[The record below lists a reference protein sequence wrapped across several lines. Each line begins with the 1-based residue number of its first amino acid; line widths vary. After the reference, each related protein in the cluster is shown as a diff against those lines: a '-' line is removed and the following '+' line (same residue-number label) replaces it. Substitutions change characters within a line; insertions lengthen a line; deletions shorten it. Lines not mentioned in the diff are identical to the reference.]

1 MNSMEEKM
9 TIPIGCIVSG
19 MPQPLLAPEKNNGW
33 KALREAYAKLRQRL
47 IEQNVDT
54 ILLYSTQWFSILGH
68 QLQGDPFPE
77 WEHVDQEF
85 HELGSMKY
93 SFETDMDL
101 ANHYDEQ
108 GRKRGLHCRLV
119 SYKGFPVDTGSIV
132 AIKLLNPDNR
142 FKVGIVSCNMYADRA
157 ETVVLG
163 KAAAD
168 AIRVSG
174 RRVAPIA
181 VTCFSNRFHTEDVL
195 PEDDHIASMMD
206 DEWNQK
212 LLELLAIGRLED
224 VAQLARTFAS
234 QAHADNKLKALW
246 WLSAVMGQH
255 NRYSGDV
262 LEYQPVFGTGSAIV
276 SLIPANQEVGGHE
289 FDEDNVE
296 FYGGD
301 REVLAVKS
309 QSIEEG
315 AQLQNEV
322 QEIEISSAK
331 TDNKKTKF
339 TNVTNTSRAPK
350 PVGAYPHS
358 RRVGD
363 LLFLSGVGPR
373 QPGTDAIPGGATRDR
388 DGNPQDYD
396 VEAQTRAVIENI
408 KIILE
413 DSGSSLDKVID
424 VQAFLI
430 DMDRDFKGYNK
441 VYAEYFTDIQATRT
455 TIAIRALP
463 TPIAVEFKVTA
474 MAGEPS

>member
-1 MNSMEEKM
+1 M
-9 TIPIGCIVSG
+9 TIPMGCIVSG

-33 KALREAYAKLRQRL
+33 KALREAYEKLRQRL
-47 IEQNVDT
+47 IEENVDT

-101 ANHYDEQ
+101 ANHYNEQ
-108 GRKRGLHCRLV
+108 AKKRGLHCRLV

-132 AIKLLNPDNR
+132 AINLLNPDNR
-142 FKVGIVSCNMYADRA
+142 FKVGIISCNMYADRT

-168 AIRVSG
+168 AIKASG

-181 VTCFSNRFHTEDVL
+181 VTCLSNRFHTEDVV
-195 PEDDHIASMMD
+195 PEKDHIASLMD

-212 LLELLAIGRLED
+212 LLELLALGRLED

-234 QAHADNKLKALW
+234 QAHADNKLKAIW

-255 NRYSGDV
+255 NRYTGDV
-262 LEYQPVFGTGSAIV
+262 LAYQPVFGTGSAV
-276 SLIPANQEVGGHE
+276 ASLTPARQEVGGHE

-301 REVLAVKS
+301 REVLAVKP
-309 QSIEEG
+309 QVIEDVSTVHPQREDKKT
-315 AQLQNEV
+315 
-322 QEIEISSAK
+322 EISSVQK
-331 TDNKKTKF
+331 DNKQAKI
-339 TNVTNTSRAPK
+339 TNTSRAPK

-373 QPGTDAIPGGATRDR
+373 QPGTDAVPGGAIRDKG
-388 DGNPQDYD
+388 GNPQDYD

-413 DSGSSLDKVID
+413 DSGSSLEKVID

-463 TPIAVEFKVTA
+463 TPIAVEFKVIA
-474 MAGEPS
+474 LAGEKS

>member
-1 MNSMEEKM
+1 M
-9 TIPIGCIVSG
+9 TIPLGCIVSG
-19 MPQPLLAPEKNNGW
+19 MPQPLLAPEKNKGW
-33 KALREAYAKLRQRL
+33 QALRDSYGKLRQQL

-68 QLQGDPFPE
+68 QLQGDPYPE

-93 SFETDMDL
+93 SFETDVEL
-101 ANHYDEQ
+101 AELYNEQ
-108 GRKRGLHCRLV
+108 ARKRGLHCRLV

-142 FKVGIVSCNMYADRA
+142 FKVGIISCNMYADRA

-168 AIRVSG
+168 AITASG

-181 VTCFSNRFHTEDVL
+181 VTCLSNRFHTEDVL
-195 PEDDHIASMMD
+195 PKDDHIASLMD

-234 QAHADNKLKALW
+234 QAHADNKLKAIW

-255 NRYSGDV
+255 NRYTGNV
-262 LEYQPVFGTGSAIV
+262 LEYQPVFGTGSTVV
-276 SLIPANQEVGGHE
+276 SLIPAGQEVGGHE
-289 FDEDNVE
+289 FDEDDVD
-296 FYGGD
+296 FYSGD
-301 REVLAVKS
+301 REVLAIKPQNTEESPKNSDISVPQTKTQSQNTIVKTTGS
-309 QSIEEG
+309 E
-315 AQLQNEV
+315 
-322 QEIEISSAK
+322 
-331 TDNKKTKF
+331 NKIVK
-339 TNVTNTSRAPK
+339 TSRAPK

-373 QPGTDAIPGGATRDR
+373 QPETDAVPGGPIHDKNGVAQ
-388 DGNPQDYD
+388 NYD
-396 VEAQTRAVIENI
+396 IEAQTRAVIENI

-413 DSGSSLDKVID
+413 DSGSSLDRIVD

-441 VYAEYFTDIQATRT
+441 IYAEYFTEIQATRT

-463 TPIAVEFKVTA
+463 TPIAVEFKVIA
-474 MAGEPS
+474 LAGDVPKS

>member
-1 MNSMEEKM
+1 M

-33 KALREAYAKLRQRL
+33 NALKEAYEKLRQKL
-47 IEQNVDT
+47 IEQKVDT

-93 SFETDMDL
+93 SFETDMEL
-101 ANHYDEQ
+101 ANHYNEQ
-108 GRKRGLHCRLV
+108 ARKRGLHCRLV

-142 FKVGIVSCNMYADRA
+142 FKVGIISCNMYADRA

-168 AIRVSG
+168 AIKASG

-181 VTCFSNRFHTEDVL
+181 VTCLSNRFHTEDVL
-195 PEDDHIASMMD
+195 PENDHIASLMD

-224 VAQLARTFAS
+224 VAQLARTFSS
-234 QAHADNKLKALW
+234 QAHADNKLKAIW

-255 NRYSGDV
+255 NRYTGDV

-276 SLIPANQEVGGHE
+276 SLTPAKQEVGGHE

-301 REVLAVKS
+301 REVLAVKPQSMEEVVQS
-309 QSIEEG
+309 Q
-315 AQLQNEV
+315 NDD
-322 QEIEISSAK
+322 QEIKVASQVEK
-331 TDNKKTKF
+331 TDNSQAKI
-339 TNVTNTSRAPK
+339 TNTSRAPK

-373 QPGTDAIPGGATRDR
+373 QPGTDAVPGGAIRDK

-413 DSGSSLDKVID
+413 DSGSSLDRVID

-441 VYAEYFTDIQATRT
+441 IYAEYFTDIQATRT

-463 TPIAVEFKVTA
+463 TPIAVEFKVIA
-474 MAGEPS
+474 LAGETS